1 MGGGL
6 LDVCRSG
13 HGELHGHAHALKLP
27 YSCIWGSRL
36 AFGSF
41 QVPRLDFHH
50 QNPGSLE
57 LMILMKY
64 LPRGD
69 VEVLVV
75 EMYRLKKFSC

>member
-13 HGELHGHAHALKLP
+13 HGELHGHAHALKSP
-27 YSCIWGSRL
+27 YSCIWGSHL

-41 QVPRLDFHH
+41 QVPRLDFHQ
-50 QNPGSLE
+50 QNPGSFGLMVLME
-57 LMILMKY
+57 L

-75 EMYRLKKFSC
+75 EVDGLEIFGS